1 MQPLFP
7 GFGESRTGDPFVIFF
22 PAEAFPF
29 ILLDVPRR
37 LQLHAPPEAVSPAA
51 MKMRMLQRL
60 RCTLRFEKAAW
71 QKGASMVAGV
81 DEVGRGSLF
90 GPVVAAAVILHPEDR
105 IRGLKDS
112 KLLPRETRERL
123 AAAIR
128 KRAIALAIAAV
139 DHVKIDAVNIYQA
152 SRLAMQRAVEQLS
165 VTPDHLLVDA
175 MTLDCDCPQT
185 RIIYGDA
192 LSASIAAA
200 SIIAK
205 VERDSMMRDFDTAY
219 PGYDL
224 ASNKGYGTPK
234 HVRALRDLG
243 PTPLHRRSFAP
254 VWNAEHPQEELF
266 VEDAEGV
273 RES

>member
-1 MQPLFP
+1 LFP
-7 GFGESRTGDPFVIFF
+7 GSDQGGAWHPFVISF
-22 PAEAFPF
+22 PEEAFRF

-37 LQLHAPPEAVSPAA
+37 FQLQASEETLSPAA
-51 MKMRMLQRL
+51 LKMRMLQRL

-71 QKGASMVAGV
+71 KQGARVVAGV

-112 KLLPRETRERL
+112 KLLQRDVRERL

-128 KRAIALAIAAV
+128 KRAIALAFAAV
-139 DHVKIDAVNIYQA
+139 DHVQIDAVNIYQA
-152 SRLAMQRAVEQLS
+152 SRLAMLQAVEQLP
-165 VTPDHLLVDA
+165 VRPDHLLVDA
-175 MTLDCDCPQT
+175 MVLDTDCPQT

-205 VERDSMMRDFDTAY
+205 VERDRMMQDLDSVY

-243 PTPLHRRSFAP
+243 PTPMHRRSFAP
-254 VWNAEHPQEELF
+254 VWDAEHPQEELF
-266 VEDAEGV
+266 VGDDEKV
-273 RES
+273 LKT